1 MNKLTKKY
9 KVVHEGTKMAFPL
22 TEEGDNAEVFP
33 AVNATAVEFDT
44 YPEAKAYVDEHNQ
57 VKEVPKFEQINKIEG
72 KTITYPLLLYISAKK
87 TQRSLA
93 FGMNWNKIQP

>member
-9 KVVHEGTKMAFPL
+9 KVVHEGTKMVLTL

-44 YPEAKAYVDEHNQ
+44 YSEAKAYVAEHNL
-57 VKEVPKFEQINKIEG
+57 VYEEPKYGE
-72 KTITYPLLLYISAKK
+72 
-87 TQRSLA
+87 
-93 FGMNWNKIQP
+93 